1 MESTPIALVVT
12 AVPGHEVLH
21 ANPPA
26 EAWLGGCRTDP
37 WRHGLDAPVRTRF
50 FQQLHDRGTVD
61 EFEVRWLGGREPAW
75 AVLSARLVRFQGQDA
90 VLTAFAPINH
100 LKLMERRLELLAKVF
115 QASSEAILIV
125 DAERRILTANAAFE
139 RHTGYSLQDV
149 VGQSPDLL
157 LPPTQPLP
165 ASLWTVVAA
174 RGTWQGELQVR
185 RRNGSL
191 YPAWLM
197 VNAVRQSKGE
207 ISHFIFTSIDIT
219 DRKKSE
225 QRIRFLAEH
234 DVLTELPNR
243 SLATER
249 LRLAIQ
255 QAERQGRQVALM
267 FIDLD
272 RFKGI
277 NDSLGHHIGDALLRS
292 VARRLVDAVRA
303 GDTVSRLGGDEFLV
317 VLNGIAD
324 VQEAAQI
331 VHQRL
336 IPLIRQPHQVEGA
349 ELHVSCSVGIAV
361 YPDDALDIESL
372 MRQADTAMYQAK
384 AEGRDGAQFYTAAM
398 TERARQRL
406 HMEAELRHALER
418 GQLELHWQPRVAAI
432 GGELLGVEGLLRWTH
447 PELGAVAPVE
457 FIPLA
462 EECSLI
468 VPIGAWVLDRACAQ
482 IAAWRAL
489 GMLPLA
495 VSINLSV
502 RQLRDPALLDTV
514 RECLQRHEVPARS
527 LELEITESML
537 MQNADAHRRQFEALR
552 EMGVGIAIDDFG
564 TGYSSLAYLSRFPVD
579 KLKIDRSFVNRML
592 DDASA
597 RAITT
602 AVIGLGHTLGLKV
615 VAEGVERELEATWL
629 REARCDELQGYLFGR
644 PMPAAELPRWRVR
657 RAGVELA
664 G

>member
-1 MESTPIALVVT
+1 
-12 AVPGHEVLH
+12 
-21 ANPPA
+21 
-26 EAWLGGCRTDP
+26 
-37 WRHGLDAPVRTRF
+37 
-50 FQQLHDRGTVD
+50 
-61 EFEVRWLGGREPAW
+61 
-75 AVLSARLVRFQGQDA
+75 
-90 VLTAFAPINH
+90 
-100 LKLMERRLELLAKVF
+100 
-115 QASSEAILIV
+115 
-125 DAERRILTANAAFE
+125 
-139 RHTGYSLQDV
+139 
-149 VGQSPDLL
+149 
-157 LPPTQPLP
+157 
-165 ASLWTVVAA
+165 
-174 RGTWQGELQVR
+174 
-185 RRNGSL
+185 
-191 YPAWLM
+191 
-197 VNAVRQSKGE
+197 
-207 ISHFIFTSIDIT
+207 
-219 DRKKSE
+219 
-225 QRIRFLAEH
+225 
-234 DVLTELPNR
+234 
-243 SLATER
+243 
-249 LRLAIQ
+249 
-255 QAERQGRQVALM
+255 
-267 FIDLD
+267 
-272 RFKGI
+272 
-277 NDSLGHHIGDALLRS
+277 
-292 VARRLVDAVRA
+292 
-303 GDTVSRLGGDEFLV
+303 
-317 VLNGIAD
+317 
-324 VQEAAQI
+324 
-331 VHQRL
+331 
-336 IPLIRQPHQVEGA
+336 
-349 ELHVSCSVGIAV
+349 
-361 YPDDALDIESL
+361 
-372 MRQADTAMYQAK
+372 
-384 AEGRDGAQFYTAAM
+384 
-398 TERARQRL
+398 
-406 HMEAELRHALER
+406 MEAELRHALER

-462 EECSLI
+462 EECGLI

-482 IAAWRAL
+482 IASWRAQ

-644 PMPAAELPRWRVR
+644 PMPAAELPRWRAR
-657 RAGVELA
+657 RAGVALA